1 MHLLS
6 IIKELEVKMVSD
18 LQFDYFYGGECE
30 QFSFYRI
37 PRRLILDDCFKRVST
52 DAKLLYG
59 LMLDR
64 MSLSA
69 KNGWF
74 DEQGRVYIYFQ
85 VSEIQSDMNCGHDKA
100 IKILGELDSKK
111 GIGLIERVK
120 QGQGKPARIYVKQF
134 TSRSVPS
141 GRSQDIG
148 NAELQTSEKP
158 KLRLPEIR
166 SAEFGESEGNYIE
179 INQTELNQLDLS
191 TDLAQQL
198 RENIDYDFLRLRL
211 TMDEMEQVDEL
222 VEIMTDTASAST
234 PTVKIGGQEIPI
246 ANVRRR
252 FLMLNAMH
260 IEYVMDC
267 FRQNQTQIH
276 NIHAYLLTALYRAP
290 TTINHFYDAAVRYDA
305 NNTG

>member
-1 MHLLS
+1 MYLLS
-6 IIKELEVKMVSD
+6 IIMELEVKTVSD
-18 LQFDYFYGGECE
+18 IQFDYFYGGESE

-37 PRRLILDDCFKRVST
+37 PRRLILADCFKRVST

-85 VSEIQSDMNCGHDKA
+85 LSEIQADMNCGHDKA

-134 TSRSVPS
+134 ISRTVST
-141 GRSQDIG
+141 GRSPDLG
-148 NAELQTSEKP
+148 NAEPQTSEKP
-158 KLRLPEIR
+158 KSRLPERR
-166 SAEFGESEGNYIE
+166 SADFGESEGSYIE
-179 INQTELNQLDLS
+179 INHTELNQLDPS
-191 TDLAQQL
+191 TDLAKQL

-222 VEIMTDTASAST
+222 VEIMADAASATTS
-234 PTVKIGGQEIPI
+234 TVKIGGQEIPT
-246 ANVRRR
+246 ANVRHR
-252 FLMLNAMH
+252 FLMLNAIH

>member
-1 MHLLS
+1 
-6 IIKELEVKMVSD
+6 MVSET
-18 LQFDYFYGGECE
+18 QFDYFYGGESE
-30 QFSFYRI
+30 QFTFYRI

-69 KNGWF
+69 KNGWY

-85 VSEIQSDMNCGHDKA
+85 LSEIQNAMNCGHDKA
-100 IKILGELDSKK
+100 VKILAELDSKK

-134 TSRSVPS
+134 TSRAVSS
-141 GRSQDIG
+141 DQSQDFG
-148 NAELQTSEKP
+148 DAETQTSGKP
-158 KLRLPEIR
+158 KSRLPEFR

-179 INQTELNQLDLS
+179 INQTKSNQLDLS

-222 VEIMTDTASAST
+222 VEIMSDTASAST
-234 PTVKIGGQEIPI
+234 PTVKIGGQEIPT

>member
-1 MHLLS
+1 MDA
-6 IIKELEVKMVSD
+6 M
-18 LQFDYFYGGECE
+18 QFDYFYGRESE

-69 KNGWF
+69 KNGWY
-74 DEQGRVYIYFQ
+74 DEHGRVYIYFQ
-85 VSEIQSDMNCGHDKA
+85 LSEIQSAMNCGHDKA

-120 QGQGKPARIYVKQF
+120 QGQGKPTRIYVKQF
-134 TSRSVPS
+134 TSRAVLSD
-141 GRSQDIG
+141 RSQDFG
-148 NAELQTSEKP
+148 NGELQTSEKP
-158 KLRLPEIR
+158 KSRLPEIR
-166 SAEFGESEGNYIE
+166 SADFEKSEGSYIE
-179 INQTELNQLDLS
+179 RNQTEKNQLDPS
-191 TDLAQQL
+191 TDLANQL

-234 PTVKIGGQEIPI
+234 PTVKIGGQEIPT

-267 FRQNQTQIH
+267 FRQNSTQIH

-305 NNTG
+305 ENTG

>member
-141 GRSQDIG
+141 GRNQDIG

>member
-6 IIKELEVKMVSD
+6 IIMELEVILVPET
-18 LQFDYFYGGECE
+18 QFDYFYGGESE
-30 QFSFYRI
+30 QFTFYRI
-37 PRRLILDDCFKRVST
+37 PRRLILDDCFKRMST

-69 KNGWF
+69 KNGWY

-85 VSEIQSDMNCGHDKA
+85 LSEIQNAMNCGHDKA
-100 IKILGELDSKK
+100 VKILAELDSKK

-134 TSRSVPS
+134 SSRAVSS
-141 GRSQDIG
+141 DQSQDFG
-148 NAELQTSEKP
+148 DAETQTSGKP
-158 KLRLPEIR
+158 KSRLPEIR

-179 INQTELNQLDLS
+179 INQTKSNQLDLS

-222 VEIMTDTASAST
+222 VEIMSDTASAST
-234 PTVKIGGQEIPI
+234 PTVKIGGQEIST

>member
-1 MHLLS
+1 
-6 IIKELEVKMVSD
+6 MVSET
-18 LQFDYFYGGECE
+18 QFDYFYGGESE
-30 QFSFYRI
+30 QFTFYRI

-69 KNGWF
+69 KNGWY

-85 VSEIQSDMNCGHDKA
+85 LSEIQNAMNCGHDKA
-100 IKILGELDSKK
+100 VKILAELDSKK

-134 TSRSVPS
+134 TSRAVSS
-141 GRSQDIG
+141 DQSQDFG
-148 NAELQTSEKP
+148 DAETQTSGKP
-158 KLRLPEIR
+158 KSRLPEIR

-179 INQTELNQLDLS
+179 INQTKSNQLDLS

-222 VEIMTDTASAST
+222 VEIMSDTASAST
-234 PTVKIGGQEIPI
+234 PTVKIGGQEIPT

>member
-1 MHLLS
+1 M
-6 IIKELEVKMVSD
+6 ELEVILVPET
-18 LQFDYFYGGECE
+18 QFDYFYGGESE
-30 QFSFYRI
+30 QFTFYRI
-37 PRRLILDDCFKRVST
+37 PRRLILDDCFKRMST

-69 KNGWF
+69 KNGWY

-85 VSEIQSDMNCGHDKA
+85 LSEIQNAMNCGHDKA
-100 IKILGELDSKK
+100 VKILAELDSKK

-134 TSRSVPS
+134 SSRAVSS
-141 GRSQDIG
+141 DQSQDFG
-148 NAELQTSEKP
+148 DAETQTSGKP
-158 KLRLPEIR
+158 KSRLPEIR

-179 INQTELNQLDLS
+179 INQTKSNQLDLS

-222 VEIMTDTASAST
+222 VEIMSDTASAST
-234 PTVKIGGQEIPI
+234 PTVKIGGQEIST